1 MVIYG
6 ILNIHYLKNRKK
18 KPSQI
23 IYRYYS
29 EHCMHWVIFYFS
41 IVWHRPQPSRKV
53 KDKQAPHIKEKVL
66 SGVKTQKEL
75 KAEEQR
81 KVVQEKR
88 LKKDRTKGS
97 IVVASY
103 NLWDGEWLVS
113 LEFVAKK
120 IFVIYAQINI
130 YVVN

>member
-1 MVIYG
+1 MFHVITGNIWY
-6 ILNIHYLKNRKK
+6 IEHTQFEKRKKNPTQIIHYTVYCRHR
-18 KPSQI
+18 I
-23 IYRYYS
+23 
-29 EHCMHWVIFYFS
+29 IFYIF

-81 KVVQEKR
+81 KLVQEQK

-103 NLWDGEWLVS
+103 DLWDSEWLVS

-120 IFVIYAQINI
+120 YLWFMHR
-130 YVVN
+130 